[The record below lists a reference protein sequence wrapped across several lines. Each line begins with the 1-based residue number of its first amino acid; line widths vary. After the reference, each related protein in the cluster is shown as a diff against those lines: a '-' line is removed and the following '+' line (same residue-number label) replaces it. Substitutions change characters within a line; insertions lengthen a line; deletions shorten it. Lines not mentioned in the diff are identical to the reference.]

1 MHSLHEYGMPGRRR
15 MGVLLYALA
24 QSTGGREMATDEER
38 IAALEARVALLEGLL
53 EEVVSYEVKDG
64 EEDEWITWL
73 YDDWMDRV
81 VEALDEPA
89 AGM

>member
-1 MHSLHEYGMPGRRR
+1 

-81 VEALDEPA
+81 VEALDEAA
-89 AGM
+89 AGT

>member
-1 MHSLHEYGMPGRRR
+1 
-15 MGVLLYALA
+15 
-24 QSTGGREMATDEER
+24 MANDEKR
-38 IAALEARVALLEGLL
+38 IAALEARVAQLEGLL

-89 AGM
+89 PGI

>member
-1 MHSLHEYGMPGRRR
+1 
-15 MGVLLYALA
+15 
-24 QSTGGREMATDEER
+24 MATEGGR

-53 EEVVSYEVKDG
+53 EEVVAYEVKDG

-81 VEALDEPA
+81 VEALDDVTQA
-89 AGM
+89 

>member
-1 MHSLHEYGMPGRRR
+1 
-15 MGVLLYALA
+15 
-24 QSTGGREMATDEER
+24 MATEGER

-53 EEVVSYEVKDG
+53 EEVVAYEVKDG

-81 VEALDEPA
+81 VEALDDVTQA
-89 AGM
+89 

>member
-1 MHSLHEYGMPGRRR
+1 MHSLHDYGMPGQRRL
-15 MGVLLYALA
+15 GVLLYALA

-89 AGM
+89 AGT

>member
-1 MHSLHEYGMPGRRR
+1 
-15 MGVLLYALA
+15 
-24 QSTGGREMATDEER
+24 MANDEER

-64 EEDEWITWL
+64 EEDEWIAWL

-81 VEALDEPA
+81 VEALDEPP
-89 AGM
+89 AGA

>member
-1 MHSLHEYGMPGRRR
+1 MHSLHDYGMPGRRR

>member
-1 MHSLHEYGMPGRRR
+1 MLPGSRDRVSFE
-15 MGVLLYALA
+15 GE
-24 QSTGGREMATDEER
+24 REMVTDQER

-64 EEDEWITWL
+64 EEDDWIAWL

-81 VEALDEPA
+81 VEALDEPPDE
-89 AGM
+89 G